1 MKYRKGKKP
10 RLFSSAQLFVVVVLM
25 IVLLVFWLT
34 IADLFGNTDVW

>member
-1 MKYRKGKKP
+1 MKHRKGKKP

-25 IVLLVFWLT
+25 IVLLMFWLT